1 MGQFEGSLLVLAR
14 IHGGRLWSIAVAWI
28 WRWTR
33 GTRAGVHRAVIVRR
47 SRARAATWGCRVALV
62 AVAAGEGRAR
72 DARGKNKRRSSRD
85 IWRVGDRGAHARRP
99 GGTRASRVSP
109 PGPLATRRSIL
120 DLCARRRF
128 PSRRVGTTR
137 ASRRSSRDQPR
148 CLHASPQPQT
158 RHGTG
163 PFPPA
168 RRAGIPLAS
177 SRRTSRD
184 TRSMPSPASS
194 CTLEP

>member
-1 MGQFEGSLLVLAR
+1 MVLAR

-28 WRWTR
+28 WRWSR
-33 GTRAGVHRAVIVRR
+33 GRRAGIHRAVIHRR

-62 AVAAGEGRAR
+62 AVAAGEGRAK

-128 PSRRVGTTR
+128 PSLRVCTTR
-137 ASRRSSRDQPR
+137 ASRRSSHDQPR

-158 RHGTG
+158 RHGG

>member
-1 MGQFEGSLLVLAR
+1 MPRRGDAVAPSWPWRLAR
-14 IHGGRLWSIAVAWI
+14 EGRK
-28 WRWTR
+28 TR
-33 GTRAGVHRAVIVRR
+33 VGKIRED
-47 SRARAATWGCRVALV
+47 RAAIFGAWAIGAPTRDVRVV
-62 AVAAGEGRAR
+62 
-72 DARGKNKRRSSRD
+72 
-85 IWRVGDRGAHARRP
+85 HAR
-99 GGTRASRVSP
+99 SRVSP

-128 PSRRVGTTR
+128 PSRRVCTTR
-137 ASRRSSRDQPR
+137 TSRRSSHDQPR

-158 RHGTG
+158 RHGG

-168 RRAGIPLAS
+168 RRAGTPLAS

-194 CTLEP
+194 CTLEPKPGDTKAPGRVLGCGEPAASSGGKRERSLVHRMLTALVSARD

>member
-1 MGQFEGSLLVLAR
+1 LVDRGRVDLALVTR
-14 IHGGRLWSIAVAWI
+14 DAGGGPSCGHRSAIP
-28 WRWTR
+28 
-33 GTRAGVHRAVIVRR
+33 RACRDVGMPRHPR
-47 SRARAATWGCRVALV
+47 SRGGW
-62 AVAAGEGRAR
+62 
-72 DARGKNKRRSSRD
+72 RGKGERRDVGKIRRSSRD

-128 PSRRVGTTR
+128 PSLRVCTTR
-137 ASRRSSRDQPR
+137 ASRRSSHDQPR